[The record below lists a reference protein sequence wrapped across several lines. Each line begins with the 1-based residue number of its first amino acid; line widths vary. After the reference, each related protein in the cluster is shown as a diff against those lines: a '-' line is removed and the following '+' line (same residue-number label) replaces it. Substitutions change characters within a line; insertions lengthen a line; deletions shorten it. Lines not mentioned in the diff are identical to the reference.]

1 MAVGLKRAL
10 LLALW
15 ASGVIADSGSVDRDG
30 SALGAS
36 VPTITSVTS
45 AMENIPSIYAA
56 EPPAVA
62 IDNGDGNSKEDED
75 DGETSTAVDV
85 NQLHLRSHKGSSSH
99 GKGGHNHHSKK
110 TKTKTKTKKKTTKT
124 TKTTTKETTSTTTTM
139 TKVHKTTTTAT
150 TKQKPTTSTNAK
162 ETSTSE
168 QPATPKPADSS
179 SKTSS
184 NEEDHRTSTRTSTKR
199 NSAGVTS
206 THTTK
211 SHGHSDSAST
221 SKATKNTAT
230 PITKQSS
237 HSQTSTSSSASAS
250 TTEVLCGSDCSSCL
264 SNDIDASFGSTK
276 RSGHR
281 SLIRRLSSY
290 LEWMQTE
297 MRKGK
302 LLAKDSSNMKST
314 SETIGFGDDPF
325 NFSQINIRG
334 CTVIVVVSK
343 YAVYQAHLWQKP
355 GFVVVK
361 EGRAVLDEET
371 FKTKILDYLASDTNL
386 KDERLTGSSKY
397 PSPDTKVYIGTP
409 LARTGKQ
416 APRYPEQVKRIAA
429 QVNSVLGLSAE
440 PTEYDY
446 ETIKSKDDSDEAMSS
461 DITYGEGKFLFQY
474 RGSCASPTWQV
485 WYGGKASAPLWEAS
499 QSSAQKRSDSCSL
512 LSSAT
517 PATVTAKL

>member
-1 MAVGLKRAL
+1 MVVGLKQAL

-15 ASGVIADSGSVDRDG
+15 ASGVIAGSGSVEQNG
-30 SALGAS
+30 SALRAS
-36 VPTITSVTS
+36 APTITSVTS
-45 AMENIPSIYAA
+45 AVENIPSFYAA

-62 IDNGDGNSKEDED
+62 VDNGDGNSKEDED
-75 DGETSTAVDV
+75 DGETSTEVDV
-85 NQLHLRSHKGSSSH
+85 NQLHLRSHKGSSGH
-99 GKGGHNHHSKK
+99 GKGGHNHHSRE

-124 TKTTTKETTSTTTTM
+124 TKTTTKETISTTTT
-139 TKVHKTTTTAT
+139 TKAHKATTTTT
-150 TKQKPTTSTNAK
+150 TKQKSTTSTKEK
-162 ETSTSE
+162 ETSKSE
-168 QPATPKPADSS
+168 QPATPKPADST

-184 NEEDHRTSTRTSTKR
+184 NEEDHHTSTRTSTKGK
-199 NSAGVTS
+199 STGVTS

-211 SHGHSDSAST
+211 THGHSDSAST
-221 SKATKNTAT
+221 SKATKDTVT
-230 PITKQSS
+230 PTTKQSS

-250 TTEVLCGSDCSSCL
+250 ATEVLCGTDCSSCL

-276 RSGHR
+276 RPGHR

-314 SETIGFGDDPF
+314 SEIIGFGDDPF

-371 FKTKILDYLASDTNL
+371 FKTKILDYLASDANL

-397 PSPDTKVYIGTP
+397 SSPDTKVYIGTP

-474 RGSCASPTWQV
+474 HGSCASPTWQV
-485 WYGGKASAPLWEAS
+485 WYGGKASGPIWEAS
-499 QSSAQKRSDSCSL
+499 QGSAQKRSDSCSV

-517 PATVTAKL
+517 PATATAKL

>member
-15 ASGVIADSGSVDRDG
+15 ASGVIADSGSVDQDG

-45 AMENIPSIYAA
+45 AVENIPAIYVA

-124 TKTTTKETTSTTTTM
+124 TKTTTKETTSTTTM
-139 TKVHKTTTTAT
+139 TKAHKTTTTTT

-168 QPATPKPADSS
+168 QPATPKPANSS

-184 NEEDHRTSTRTSTKR
+184 NEEDHRTSTRTSTKG

-221 SKATKNTAT
+221 NKATKNTAT
-230 PITKQSS
+230 PTTKQSS

-250 TTEVLCGSDCSSCL
+250 TTEVL
-264 SNDIDASFGSTK
+264 F
-276 RSGHR
+276 
-281 SLIRRLSSY
+281 
-290 LEWMQTE
+290 
-297 MRKGK
+297 
-302 LLAKDSSNMKST
+302 
-314 SETIGFGDDPF
+314 
-325 NFSQINIRG
+325 
-334 CTVIVVVSK
+334 VVSK

-485 WYGGKASAPLWEAS
+485 WYGGKASGPLWEAS

-517 PATVTAKL
+517 PATVTTKI

>member
-1 MAVGLKRAL
+1 MAIGLKRSL

-15 ASGVIADSGSVDRDG
+15 ATGVIAGSGSVEQSG
-30 SALGAS
+30 SALDSFA
-36 VPTITSVTS
+36 PTITSVAS
-45 AMENIPSIYAA
+45 AVETIPSFYPVEPLA
-56 EPPAVA
+56 EAVD
-62 IDNGDGNSKEDED
+62 IGDGDSKEDEED
-75 DGETSTAVDV
+75 VETPDEVDV
-85 NQLHLRSHKGSSSH
+85 NQLHLRSHKGGSRH
-99 GKGGHNHHSKK
+99 GKGGHNHHTKNTR
-110 TKTKTKTKKKTTKT
+110 TKTKTKEKTTKT
-124 TKTTTKETTSTTTTM
+124 TETTKT
-139 TKVHKTTTTAT
+139 KTTTTE
-150 TKQKPTTSTNAK
+150 KHKPTTSTETK
-162 ETSTSE
+162 GTSTSE
-168 QPATPKPADSS
+168 QPAVSKPAESTSS
-179 SKTSS
+179 SSS
-184 NEEDHRTSTRTSTKR
+184 EEKDRRTSTGTTTKEKST
-199 NSAGVTS
+199 GVTS

-211 SHGHSDSAST
+211 SHGHSDSTPT
-221 SKATKNTAT
+221 SKATKHTTT
-230 PITKQSS
+230 PTTKQTS
-237 HSQTSTSSSASAS
+237 HFQTSTSSSASAS
-250 TTEVLCGSDCSSCL
+250 ATEVLCGSDCSSCL
-264 SNDIDASFGSTK
+264 SNDIGASFGSTK
-276 RSGHR
+276 RSGAR

-302 LLAKDSSNMKST
+302 LLAKDSANMKTT
-314 SETIGFGDDPF
+314 SEIIGFTDDPF

-361 EGRAVLDEET
+361 DGRAVLDEET
-371 FKTKILDYLASDTNL
+371 FKTKILDYLASDANL
-386 KDERLTGSSKY
+386 KDDRLTGSSKY

-446 ETIKSKDDSDEAMSS
+446 ETIKSKDDSDEGMSS

-474 RGSCASPTWQV
+474 HGSCASPTWQV
-485 WYGGKASAPLWEAS
+485 WYGGKANGALWEAT

-512 LSSAT
+512 SSSA
-517 PATVTAKL
+517 PHATSTAKL